1 MTQLWHSPL
10 PSSVRSA
17 QPEDDTSPLQGIWLQ
32 WKHLTRAEQVV
43 SACIV
48 LIPFWWILGWLWM
61 LPALVVCIAIHD
73 LFYHGTLRLKPPTVE
88 TWALLT
94 FSLYVFINSNLRA
107 PEFIPSSLIN
117 PIWIFAALT
126 LWYVQSNDIRIRPQV
141 MAWAFSA
148 SVVQMI
154 AFWLV
159 IHFVLSEPSYV
170 PYRTI
175 IGSLT
180 DKSETFIP
188 GTGNANYL
196 RPYDPDEK
204 GLGGLARFS
213 FFFSHPFPCVLVVGF
228 AAFLGL
234 DMKNKSW
241 AMYMTLACSFL
252 LFLTQT
258 RSAWIAFPIILIARY
273 FSNRSKVVLFALIS
287 VISFGALSLPSI
299 TDALSN
305 RYTSTVEATSNF
317 RRDSS
322 EVRALI
328 YKRTWD
334 RLPEE
339 FLLGHGINGPTVLPG
354 FDAGRIGSHSFF
366 LGTLLYKSGL
376 LGTAVFTTFLVSL
389 LLWLDKTKAGRPRC
403 CFLIFIY
410 LGMNLLFEEP
420 EIVTVLLVLLC
431 TLIREPEIAPPR
443 GLHDA

>member
-10 PSSVRSA
+10 PSV
-17 QPEDDTSPLQGIWLQ
+17 QPEEQENKGPLRGIWIE
-32 WKHLTRAEQVV
+32 WKALTRAEQVV
-43 SACIV
+43 CACIV

-61 LPALVVCIAIHD
+61 LPALVVMVTIHD
-73 LFYHGTLRLKPPTVE
+73 VFYHGSLGLKRPTIA

-107 PEFIPSSLIN
+107 PAFVPSSLVN

-126 LWYVQSNDIRIRPQV
+126 LWYIQSNDIRIRPQV
-141 MAWAFSA
+141 MAWAFSVSIA
-148 SVVQMI
+148 QMI
-154 AFWLV
+154 VFWLV
-159 IHFVLSEPSYV
+159 VHFVLSEPSYV

-180 DKSETFIP
+180 DKSEKFIP

-204 GLGGLARFS
+204 GLGGFARCS
-213 FFFSHPFPCVLVVGF
+213 FFFSHPFPCVLVIGF
-228 AAFLGL
+228 AALLGL

-241 AMYMTLACSFL
+241 AIYMTLGCSFL

-258 RSAWIAFPIILIARY
+258 RSAWIAFPVILVARY

-287 VISFGALSLPSI
+287 VVSFGVLSLPPI
-299 TDALSN
+299 TDSLSSK
-305 RYTSTVEATSNF
+305 YTSTIEATSNF

-328 YKRTWD
+328 YKRTLD

-339 FLLGHGINGPTVLPG
+339 FLWGHGINGPTVLPG

-376 LGTAVFTTFLVSL
+376 LGTAIFTTFLVSL
-389 LLWLDKTKAGRPRC
+389 LLWLAKTKTGRPRC
-403 CFLIFIY
+403 CFLVFIY
-410 LGMNLLFEEP
+410 FGLNLLFEEP
-420 EIVTVLLVLLC
+420 EIVAVLLVLLC
-431 TLIREPEIAPPR
+431 TLLREPEIVPPR
-443 GLHDA
+443 GLRHA